1 MNPDE
6 VINLIIRFIL
16 IMFGVKAISRGI
28 KFKRKHSE
36 GNSIFSGF
44 NTFTVL
50 GWLMVA
56 SQIYELIRTYL

>member
-50 GWLMVA
+50 G
-56 SQIYELIRTYL
+56 